1 MKNKKVL
8 LTSLMFILLLQ
19 SRLFGQEEFSQPL
32 QDLRRFEII
41 TLGAMPFVTMDTAI
55 IFNGIKFASGKSQ
68 TFNPLA
74 TADYTP
80 QEMKTVILTSLC
92 ISAGIGITDFV
103 IRIIKR
109 NHKNK
114 RNIDLSDAIKI
125 EVQAD
130 QPAETE
136 YFEETE

>member
-41 TLGAMPFVTMDTAI
+41 TLGAMPFVTM
-55 IFNGIKFASGKSQ
+55 
-68 TFNPLA
+68 
-74 TADYTP
+74 
-80 QEMKTVILTSLC
+80 KTVILTSLC

-114 RNIDLSDAIKI
+114 RSIDLSDAIKI
-125 EVQAD
+125 EVEAD
-130 QPAETE
+130 QPAESE